1 MIDSLSSL
9 NGARGGSPL
18 RFPVVSS
25 SKKIA
30 ARSRRR
36 EAGVFWPVPIIN
48 RVLGYWTVNET
59 LVRHVLFNATTNPSP
74 TLYADYR
81 YFEDAILPIFLSF
94 ISTDCRNEILFRK
107 RRLDQEEDVE
117 EFEFSFLAHFIDFS
131 RREEKSSKFRR
142 RRVLESNE
150 GVRIL
155 WM

>member
-1 MIDSLSSL
+1 MIDSLSSV
-9 NGARGGSPL
+9 NGAREGSPL

-107 RRLDQEEDVE
+107 RRLDQRRRM
-117 EFEFSFLAHFIDFS
+117 SKNLNS
-131 RREEKSSKFRR
+131 RSSRISSISLEEKKNLRNF
-142 RRVLESNE
+142 EEE
-150 GVRIL
+150 GYWNQTRG
-155 WM
+155 